1 MLDPQSLQAGP
12 LPPDKTYR
20 AWQTAARQTVMRLDP
35 QERTAGPMPFFGK
48 MVRDSLLQTQ
58 SAGLAYAPE
67 GADSQA
73 ASTVPALAY
82 QNDRPGMTFDDVVDM
97 INPLQHLPVIG
108 TLYRKLSGD
117 TLSPISNIIGG
128 ALFGGPVGAVAST
141 VNVIVK
147 DRTGRD
153 VTENAFSMVGI
164 ETAPRQPEIT
174 YSPIDTSAPPTSESA
189 RANAAYTAAGMRN
202 FAAQT
207 VTRDHGW
214 NV

>member
-1 MLDPQSLQAGP
+1 MLDLQSLQTGP

-20 AWQTAARQTVMRLDP
+20 AWQSATKQAVMRLDR

-48 MVRDSLLQTQ
+48 MVQDSLLQAQ
-58 SAGLAYAPE
+58 SAGLAYAP
-67 GADSQA
+67 ASQA
-73 ASTVPALAY
+73 ADRAASLAY
-82 QNDRPGMTFDDVVDM
+82 QNKQPGMTFGDVVDM
-97 INPLQHLPVIG
+97 VNPLQHLPVIG

-117 TLSPISNIIGG
+117 TISPISSIIGG

-153 VTENAFSMVGI
+153 VAENAFSMVGI
-164 ETAPRQPEIT
+164 ETAPKQPEIT
-174 YSPIDTSAPPTSESA
+174 YSPLGMSSPITEGPS

-202 FAAQT
+202 FAAHSSKN
-207 VTRDHGW
+207 DYSW
-214 NV
+214 NI

>member
-20 AWQTAARQTVMRLDP
+20 AWQSAARQTVMRLDP
-35 QERTAGPMPFFGK
+35 EARTAGPMPFFGK
-48 MVRDSLLQTQ
+48 MVQDSLLQAQ
-58 SAGLAYAPE
+58 SAGLAYAPDTASSQ
-67 GADSQA
+67 GAD
-73 ASTVPALAY
+73 TALTY
-82 QNDRPGMTFDDVVDM
+82 QNEQSGMTFGDVVDM

-117 TLSPISNIIGG
+117 TLSPMSNIIGG
-128 ALFGGPVGAVAST
+128 ALFGGPIGAVAST

-164 ETAPRQPEIT
+164 ETAKAPPKIT
-174 YSPIDTSAPPTSESA
+174 YSPLDANASRESS

-207 VTRDHGW
+207 TESDYNW